1 MEPYPAGRTFARG
14 QTVMQKGQYF
24 LSLENVVKSYGTS
37 LVLRG
42 LNANVEK
49 GELVTFIGPSG
60 CGKSTLL
67 RCIAGFT
74 KVDNGKIILDDEII
88 NDKPPHKRGTGMVF
102 QNYALFPHLSVENNI
117 GYGLK
122 VRKVPKK
129 EIQKKVGE
137 LLDLAQLTGLGS
149 RRIDQLSGGQQQRV
163 ALARAL
169 SLDPKILLLDEPLS
183 NLDANLRVMMR
194 TEIKRIQKQLGLTV
208 IFVTH
213 DQEEAMSISDRVMV
227 IFEGRVVQ
235 QGSPIDIYDRPA
247 SEFIAGFVGYVN
259 FLEGKIQVVDRDQNF
274 IHVETHMGKIEV
286 SASGKVLEVGE
297 VVKLVVRPE
306 NIMILAPSQPGSGNL
321 FWGEITNSLYTGH
334 LVKYMVNVSGRK
346 FIVEQYNPKRGGILK
361 VGQKIAL
368 QISKELHVLE
378 KDSKSD

>member
-1 MEPYPAGRTFARG
+1 M
-14 QTVMQKGQYF
+14 MQKSSYF
-24 LSLENVVKSYGTS
+24 LSLENIIKSYGTS
-37 LVLRG
+37 PVLRG
-42 LNANVEK
+42 LEANIEK

-74 KVDNGKIILDDEII
+74 QVDSGIIVLDNEII
-88 NDKPPHKRGTGMVF
+88 NDKPPHKRRTGMVF

-122 VRKVPKK
+122 VRKFPKR
-129 EIQKKVGE
+129 EILKKVVE
-137 LLDLAQLTGLGS
+137 LLDLTQLSGLGA

-183 NLDANLRVMMR
+183 NLDANLRVTMR
-194 TEIKRIQKQLGLTV
+194 TEIKRIQKQLELTV

-227 IFEGRVVQ
+227 IFEGQVVQ
-235 QGSPIDIYDRPA
+235 EGSPLDIYDRPA

-259 FLEGKIQVVDRDQNF
+259 FLEGKIQTADPLQNL
-274 IHVETHMGKIEV
+274 IHVETDVGKIEV
-286 SASGKVLEVGE
+286 SPSEKNLRVGE
-297 VVKLVVRPE
+297 TVKLVVRPE
-306 NIMILAPSQPGSGNL
+306 NIMVFPADIPERRNL
-321 FWGEITNSLYTGH
+321 FRGEIINALYTGH

-346 FIVEQYNPKRGGILK
+346 FAVEQYNPKRDGIFK
-361 VGQKIAL
+361 VGQNIAL
-368 QISKELHVLE
+368 EISKDLHLLKKKE
-378 KDSKSD
+378 GRKLLSP